1 MKLIYLT
8 SKKYP
13 GKTADHNFVKNIA
26 REFSLKLG
34 EEFLF
39 VVADYKGND
48 LEKINYLSSEWKME
62 RGKSFFY
69 FFWIL
74 RLYFRNRKEDVVFF
88 SNDPYLLLI
97 LIFWKGIFRFRYKI
111 VSDWHQMWQDLKDRI
126 IAQGSDLL
134 ITTSERLKDN
144 LVRKTGVMA
153 EKILVARGGANIP
166 ERNISELKVKKFIKL
181 KIREELD
188 LPVDEKLV
196 GYVGGFKTM
205 GMEKGVK
212 TLIESFHQL
221 KVYKVNLVLVGGKEE
236 EVKEYKELAEKEGVL
251 ERVIFRGWQTEES
264 LLEYEQAMDILV
276 IPYLDEPHFREWGF
290 PMKVYEYMASGTPII
305 YSDLE
310 IIREVLEEKAV
321 SFKAGDAGDL
331 AEKIKFL
338 IEDKNKGEKMAKEAM
353 ASVKNF
359 TWESRTEKIINFVR
373 ENEYILYN

>member
-1 MKLIYLT
+1 M
-8 SKKYP
+8 
-13 GKTADHNFVKNIA
+13 
-26 REFSLKLG
+26 
-34 EEFLF
+34 
-39 VVADYKGND
+39 
-48 LEKINYLSSEWKME
+48 
-62 RGKSFFY
+62 
-69 FFWIL
+69 
-74 RLYFRNRKEDVVFF
+74 
-88 SNDPYLLLI
+88 
-97 LIFWKGIFRFRYKI
+97 
-111 VSDWHQMWQDLKDRI
+111 
-126 IAQGSDLL
+126 
-134 ITTSERLKDN
+134 
-144 LVRKTGVMA
+144 
-153 EKILVARGGANIP
+153 
-166 ERNISELKVKKFIKL
+166 